1 MNHTTIGVTLVVA
14 TIAIIVVANLGAVQ
28 QQPKSRSHLQLSAS
42 NLTLAAVNQHSMQP
56 MLKLVVGKGES
67 HYPTPQEK
75 ITIDRTVNQTLGMLK
90 PLGRMI
96 NESHI
101 CILEAV
107 VCDNRNTNS
116 ATA

>member
-14 TIAIIVVANLGAVQ
+14 TIAIVVASLGPVQ
-28 QQPKSRSHLQLSAS
+28 QQPKSGSQLQLSAS

-56 MLKLVVGKGES
+56 MLKLVVGKGAS

-75 ITIDRTVNQTLGMLK
+75 ITIDRTINQTLSMLK

-96 NESHI
+96 NESHT

-107 VCDNRNTNS
+107 VCGNRNTNN
-116 ATA
+116 ATV

>member
-28 QQPKSRSHLQLSAS
+28 QQPKSRSQLQLSAS

-67 HYPTPQEK
+67 HYTTPQEK
-75 ITIDRTVNQTLGMLK
+75 ITIDRTINQTLSMLK

-96 NESHI
+96 KESHT

-107 VCDNRNTNS
+107 VCDNKNTNN